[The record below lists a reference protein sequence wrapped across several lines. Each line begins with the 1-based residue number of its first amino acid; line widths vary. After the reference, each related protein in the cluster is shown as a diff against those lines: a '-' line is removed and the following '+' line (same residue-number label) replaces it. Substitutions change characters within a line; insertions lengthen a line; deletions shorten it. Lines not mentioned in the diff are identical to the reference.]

1 MLIDELA
8 RDFDP
13 ERSIVDRRLFYEVTG
28 EKLIEGEF
36 MDGET
41 SDGEE
46 EYASA
51 EASSPRD
58 VSDPFLVREPEGQRQ
73 ATPGGTAIN

>member
-51 EASSPRD
+51 EASPRD
-58 VSDPFLVREPEGQRQ
+58 VSNPLLMSEPEGRRQ
-73 ATPGGTAIN
+73 ATTPGGTAIN